1 MVILADLTVTQ
12 PAAGGIS
19 LLELLVKG
27 GVIIIPII
35 LLSFLT
41 IYIFVQ
47 KLLFISKNSKVERDF
62 TNRIL
67 RELEKGKI
75 DEALHVCRNNN
86 SMGKIFESGVQFVGK
101 PVREIEAIME
111 TSANVEISK
120 MEKHTAYLGIIAG
133 VAPMLGFIGTIAGVI
148 TIFYNISMSDNIS
161 IGVISDGLYKKMVS
175 SGTGLLVGVVA
186 YACYHYLQMQ
196 IDKFMHKLQEEE
208 LHFIKS
214 IQQ

>member
-1 MVILADLTVTQ
+1 MVILADLPVAQ

-19 LLELLVKG
+19 LFDLLMKG
-27 GVIIIPII
+27 GVIMIPII

-47 KLLFISKNSKVERDF
+47 KLLYIYKSSKVETDF

-67 RELEKGKI
+67 RELTKGKV
-75 DEALHVCRNNN
+75 DEALHVCRSNN

-148 TIFYNISMSDNIS
+148 TIFYNISMEDNVS
-161 IGVISDGLYKKMVS
+161 IGLIAGGLYQKMVS

-214 IQQ
+214 LQQ